1 MEMKIILAEEYP
13 LIRAGIKLLI
23 ESVEGAEV
31 AGETGDG
38 EACLEMVKDLRE
50 KEVGVEK
57 PALLLL
63 ITELYLPGKS
73 GFEIL
78 KEIKR
83 DMQEVRVLVLTVCRD
98 MEYFRKA
105 MDMEADGYLRKDAE
119 PSELARAFR
128 MIKEGKK
135 YFQTQNWKSSQIIE
149 NNKWKTLTRR
159 EREVLLQTAEGKL
172 NKEIADSLSISERT
186 VKNHLSSIFRK
197 LEVCDRT
204 QAAILAIGI
213 CGIPG
218 QGRDRSI

>member
-50 KEVGVEK
+50 KEVGAEK

-135 YFQTQNWKSSQIIE
+135 YFQTQNWKS
-149 NNKWKTLTRR
+149 
-159 EREVLLQTAEGKL
+159 
-172 NKEIADSLSISERT
+172 
-186 VKNHLSSIFRK
+186 
-197 LEVCDRT
+197 
-204 QAAILAIGI
+204 
-213 CGIPG
+213 
-218 QGRDRSI
+218 

>member
-50 KEVGVEK
+50 KEVRAEK

-78 KEIKR
+78 KEIERHAGGSGSRFDCLQRHGIFQKGN
-83 DMQEVRVLVLTVCRD
+83 
-98 MEYFRKA
+98 
-105 MDMEADGYLRKDAE
+105 GYGSGR
-119 PSELARAFR
+119 
-128 MIKEGKK
+128 
-135 YFQTQNWKSSQIIE
+135 
-149 NNKWKTLTRR
+149 
-159 EREVLLQTAEGKL
+159 
-172 NKEIADSLSISERT
+172 
-186 VKNHLSSIFRK
+186 LSSKGCGTVR
-197 LEVCDRT
+197 
-204 QAAILAIGI
+204 IGK
-213 CGIPG
+213 GLSDDK
-218 QGRDRSI
+218 RR

>member
-50 KEVGVEK
+50 KEVGAEK

-105 MDMEADGYLRKDAE
+105 MDMEADGSA
-119 PSELARAFR
+119 SFR
-128 MIKEGKK
+128 
-135 YFQTQNWKSSQIIE
+135 
-149 NNKWKTLTRR
+149 R
-159 EREVLLQTAEGKL
+159 
-172 NKEIADSLSISERT
+172 
-186 VKNHLSSIFRK
+186 
-197 LEVCDRT
+197 
-204 QAAILAIGI
+204 
-213 CGIPG
+213 
-218 QGRDRSI
+218 